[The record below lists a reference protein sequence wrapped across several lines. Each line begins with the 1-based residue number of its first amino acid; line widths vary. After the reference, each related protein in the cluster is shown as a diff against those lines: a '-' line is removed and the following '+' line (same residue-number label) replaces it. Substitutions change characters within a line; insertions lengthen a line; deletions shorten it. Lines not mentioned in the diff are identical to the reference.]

1 LEDENA
7 FDEHVKGVDAVV
19 HIASPFHFKIEDPEK
34 DLIRPAVIGTTSLMN
49 SAIKYGTSIKRIVLT
64 SSFASIVNPHDFP
77 WTYKEDQWNTES
89 PRVYSEKGKD
99 APGGDIYR
107 TSKVRA
113 EKAAWDL
120 LEKHKPGF
128 DLVTMCPPLVIGPLI
143 HQVPQADSLNTSV
156 AMHRAYLTNQKK
168 VEELQGFA
176 GFQVDVRDLAY
187 AHVESLV
194 REEAGNKRFGI
205 SNGAYSFQDCLDI
218 LHSTSDQDVKAVLKK
233 YYPDMPVGK
242 TGSSKEVNM
251 NSFDCTRSKE
261 VLGVTYR
268 DLRTTI
274 EDQTKSLAKREDGWA
289 QA

>member
-1 LEDENA
+1 
-7 FDEHVKGVDAVV
+7 
-19 HIASPFHFKIEDPEK
+19 
-34 DLIRPAVIGTTSLMN
+34 MN

-128 DLVTMCPPLVIGPLI
+128 DLVTMCPPLVVRCSTSSCCASFEHCGLAQIGPLI

-168 VEELQGFA
+168 VEELQG
-176 GFQVDVRDLAY
+176 L
-187 AHVESLV
+187 
-194 REEAGNKRFGI
+194 
-205 SNGAYSFQDCLDI
+205 
-218 LHSTSDQDVKAVLKK
+218 
-233 YYPDMPVGK
+233 
-242 TGSSKEVNM
+242 
-251 NSFDCTRSKE
+251 
-261 VLGVTYR
+261 
-268 DLRTTI
+268 
-274 EDQTKSLAKREDGWA
+274 
-289 QA
+289 